1 MELNGRCSHLMIEL
15 LKNFM
20 LNQNV
25 MISVKGVIK
34 NVHTV
39 SVEKCSENGII
50 NIADKLVMYGLAKN
64 ITSKK
69 PAAVNTGI
77 VFSSLINNRCKCD
90 QEQMYPV

>member
-1 MELNGRCSHLMIEL
+1 MELNGSCSQLVIEL

-25 MISVKGVIK
+25 TLSVKGITK

-39 SVEKCSENGII
+39 SVEKSSENG
-50 NIADKLVMYGLAKN
+50 AVSLTDKLVMYGLARN

-69 PAAVNTGI
+69 QNALNKGI
-77 VFSSLINNRCKCD
+77 FPQV
-90 QEQMYPV
+90 